1 MIGSGERGELTFLDL
16 VALIGFC
23 VSLQNLELNI
33 DQNDMD
39 AQTKDIDAKASKHIN
54 KALAEIHEHLSTQ
67 DKKLNLILEH
77 IKGGTA

>member
-16 VALIGFC
+16 VALISFC

-39 AQTKDIDAKASKHIN
+39 TQTKEIDAKAADHVN
-54 KALAEIHEHLSTQ
+54 RALAEIHEHLSVQ
-67 DKKLNLILEH
+67 DKKLNFILKLLTREE
-77 IKGGTA
+77 K